1 MTTVLCSDNL
11 ARFLPRSIVR
21 GPSSDGQDL
30 CRRYFDAP
38 FRCLSLSPDCPV
50 LFLLSCIYDVH
61 NTKRA
66 KRQFKSKR
74 PSCTPLHSL
83 CFLRATVLFC
93 ICYLLTRPDRFDLER
108 SFVLAE
114 DPSEEVLSSQCYNVS
129 PATIIQRAIG
139 LISLD
144 IATTL
149 PTCYSTTFLF
159 RLAGPNRGS
168 FPTPTCGSVLV
179 PCYEFR
185 P

>member
-1 MTTVLCSDNL
+1 MVKTSVEGTSMRRFDVCPCPRIVLYCFCYPAYMMYTTQNAPSV
-11 ARFLPRSIVR
+11 RS
-21 GPSSDGQDL
+21 
-30 CRRYFDAP
+30 
-38 FRCLSLSPDCPV
+38 
-50 LFLLSCIYDVH
+50 
-61 NTKRA
+61 
-66 KRQFKSKR
+66 SKR
-74 PSCTPLHSL
+74 PSCAPLHSL

-168 FPTPTCGSVLV
+168 FPTLTCGSVLV